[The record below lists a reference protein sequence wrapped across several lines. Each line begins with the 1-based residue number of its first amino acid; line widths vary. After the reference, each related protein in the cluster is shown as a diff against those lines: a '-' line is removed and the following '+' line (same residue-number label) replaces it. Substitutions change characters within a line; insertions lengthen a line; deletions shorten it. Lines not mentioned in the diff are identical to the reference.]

1 MDTHEY
7 KLNGLNDEDLLPPIY
22 PNTENDFI
30 RVNSTASAYELT
42 SPDSGLV
49 PVPQA
54 TKFLLNSTG
63 LNTYAWRD
71 QAEVPKLTLDGG
83 ASAGLYYTNGCNII
97 GDINDI
103 KIRNNSTDRIIC
115 TTSGVDLK
123 GGVSVDSLVVCPTGS
138 SAGLGISGQS
148 TRIDF
153 SNFIVNL
160 RVNGTVR
167 LQAQNNAV
175 NITGN
180 LTQTSNSGNS
190 NTSSGTTT
198 HTGLFRID
206 KGTLANA
213 LEIIS
218 GDVVSTSNNTNITS
232 TAGLASMGT
241 FKANDSGTSVLCT
254 YRLVQD
260 NTGIYQSA
268 VNNIDFV
275 SNGTNALNINSNR
288 VQNNIPLSFS
298 KCPAYG
304 SGIYTI
310 AQSNNIVTTTQP
322 LLIAQTPTTGN
333 LDFDF
338 GTASSY
344 FSGQQFQII
353 VRNVGA
359 GTARYRAQSTTYH
372 VTGGAPIVTISSNT
386 YHTLVN
392 DRYHILICNVDSNVF
407 YLIQT

>member
-54 TKFLLNSTG
+54 SKFLLNSTG

-103 KIRNNSTDRIIC
+103 KIRNNTTDRIIC

-123 GGVSVDSLVVCPTGS
+123 GSVSVDSLITCPTGAS
-138 SAGLGISGQS
+138 FGIGIAASTTRMSFSTPGILLTVAG
-148 TRIDF
+148 TT
-153 SNFIVNL
+153 
-160 RVNGTVR
+160 RVNCTTNGVG
-167 LQAQNNAV
+167 V
-175 NITGN
+175 TGN
-180 LTQTSNSGNS
+180 FTQTGNSNNS
-190 NTSSGTTT
+190 NTSSGTTN

-213 LEIIS
+213 LELIS
-218 GDVVSTSNNTNITS
+218 GDIVSSSGSNITS
-232 TAGLASMGT
+232 TTGTASMGT
-241 FKANDSGTSVLCT
+241 LKANNAGTSSLASV
-254 YRLVQD
+254 RVVDD
-260 NTGIYQSA
+260 NTGLYQS
-268 VNNIDFV
+268 
-275 SNGTNALNINSNR
+275 
-288 VQNNIPLSFS
+288 
-298 KCPAYG
+298 
-304 SGIYTI
+304 
-310 AQSNNIVTTTQP
+310 
-322 LLIAQTPTTGN
+322 TTGN
-333 LDFDF
+333 LDLCASGTQAININTNRIQNQIIFNFNRCPSFGSVVYTIAQANNILASTMPMLICKTPTTGTIDF
-338 GTASSY
+338 EFSTASSY
-344 FSGQQFQII
+344 FGGQQFTIT
-353 VRNVGA
+353 VLDTGA
-359 GTARYRAQSTTYH
+359 GTARYRAQSTTIH
-372 VTGGAPIVTISSNT
+372 LTGGAAAVTIASNT
-386 YHTLVN
+386 YHTLVK
-392 DRYHILICNVDSNVF
+392 DRHHILYCNVDTGQF

>member
-22 PNTENDFI
+22 PNTENEFI

-54 TKFLLNSTG
+54 SKLLLNSSG
-63 LNTYAWRD
+63 VGTYLWKD
-71 QAEVPKLTLDGG
+71 QAEVPKLTLDAG
-83 ASAGLYYTNGCNII
+83 AIAGLNYTNGCNII
-97 GDINDI
+97 GEITDL
-103 KIRNNSTDRIIC
+103 KIRNGTTERIVC
-115 TTSGVDLK
+115 TNTGVDLK
-123 GGVSVDSLVVCPTGS
+123 GAVSVDSLITCPTGS
-138 SAGLGISGQS
+138 SSGLGISGQS

-153 SNFIVNL
+153 ANFIVNL

-180 LTQTSNSGNS
+180 LTQTSSSSNS
-190 NTSSGTTT
+190 NSLSGTTT
-198 HTGLFRID
+198 HVGILRCD
-206 KGTLANA
+206 RGTLANA
-213 LEIIS
+213 IEITT

-241 FKANDSGTSVLCT
+241 FKANDSGTSVLCA

-268 VNNIDFV
+268 VNNIDIV
-275 SNGTNALNINSNR
+275 VNGTNALNINSNR

-310 AQSNNIVTTTQP
+310 AQSNSIVTTTQP

-338 GTASSY
+338 GSAPSY
-344 FSGQQFQII
+344 FGGQQFQII

-372 VTGGAPIVTISSNT
+372 VTGGSPIVTISANT